1 MLFLKANP
9 DPYGRFGHQTCN
21 ILAAY
26 LLSKIAGVDFYPER
40 YKFVSKAFNKIID
53 WKRITYRHDQLFSY
67 RHHLEDTLPIH
78 LEQLTISSSITLKHY
93 LEAIKLTEEKADAKE
108 NILLELPFGLMT
120 GILDNILHFH
130 LGELRKIYISR
141 STIATKRISIHL
153 RRGDASQAN
162 RLLVSEELQQQK
174 ILDIINNRVPADIP
188 VHILTQENDPFK
200 LRYITDGID
209 HKRLTMHLETGD
221 FLNNSTEIEH
231 FNFMANSEYLI
242 TGKSAFSRL
251 AGLLGSCKYVY
262 EIADSDTNTKNSRA
276 LGIQII

>member
-21 ILAAY
+21 ILSAY

-40 YKFVSKAFNKIID
+40 YTFVSKSFNKIID

-67 RHHLEDTLPIH
+67 RHYLEDILPIH
-78 LEQLTISSSITLKHY
+78 LEQFTISSSITLKYY
-93 LEAIKLTEEKADAKE
+93 LEAIKISQENYKE
-108 NILLELPFGLMT
+108 NTLLELPFGLMT

-141 STIATKRISIHL
+141 STIAANRISIHL

-174 ILDIINNRVPADIP
+174 IHYIINNRLPVDIP
-188 VHILTQENDPFK
+188 IHILTQENDPYK

-209 HKRLTMHLETGD
+209 HKRLTMHLEPGD
-221 FLNNSTEIEH
+221 FLNNLTEIEH
-231 FNFMANSEYLI
+231 FNFMANSKYLI
-242 TGKSAFSRL
+242 IGKSAFSRL
-251 AGLLGSCKYVY
+251 AGLLGSCKNVY